1 MTLKERKQKQV
12 KAILRPQHHS
22 QSPFICYVSP
32 HLHRSLRMD
41 TQVWCTQE
49 IHGGL
54 QTQFK
59 CARAPLHTPSSQWVN
74 CTDTNVYSPVPRVK
88 IRLVSPLNK
97 QLFSNHVWSLHHAG
111 CRFIMP
117 WSISHGHFKASPS
130 RNWVTWHSWSFW
142 DHYQLCNNP
151 SSEHIFAS
159 LLFLSDTYNT
169 QNISGST
176 LCKVKSKVT
185 LNEPHDLDNI
195 KGLLLSTVQNLQL

>member
-1 MTLKERKQKQV
+1 MTLKEQKQKQV
-12 KAILRPQHHS
+12 KAILCPSITPRLPS
-22 QSPFICYVSP
+22 SAMFLSTSTRVWEWI
-32 HLHRSLRMD
+32 LRCLC
-41 TQVWCTQE
+41 CTQE

-59 CARAPLHTPSSQWVN
+59 RARAPLHTPSSQWVN

-88 IRLVSPLNK
+88 IRLVSPSNK
-97 QLFSNHVWSLHHAG
+97 HLFSNHVWSLHHAG

-151 SSEHIFAS
+151 SCEHIFAS
-159 LLFLSDTYNT
+159 LLFFIRHVQYPEHLR
-169 QNISGST
+169 
-176 LCKVKSKVT
+176 
-185 LNEPHDLDNI
+185 LNA
-195 KGLLLSTVQNLQL
+195 V